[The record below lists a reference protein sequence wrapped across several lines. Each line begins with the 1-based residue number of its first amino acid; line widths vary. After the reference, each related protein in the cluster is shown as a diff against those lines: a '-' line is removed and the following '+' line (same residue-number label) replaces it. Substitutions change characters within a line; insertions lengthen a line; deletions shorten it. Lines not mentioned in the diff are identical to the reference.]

1 MYTLGKLC
9 LWTCVLSLI
18 SAATC
23 VDGGSTTVSVS
34 SVGVEGEEG
43 RWGRTGRV
51 EERTQLGKKNSKST
65 ATSTAG
71 ASHKIPTDTT
81 SGASPSQ

>member
-1 MYTLGKLC
+1 MWK
-9 LWTCVLSLI
+9 VVFVFFLI
-18 SAATC
+18 SAATG

-51 EERTQLGKKNSKST
+51 EERTPLGKKNSKST
-65 ATSTAG
+65 ATQAAR

-81 SGASPSQ
+81 SGASSPQ